1 MKFKNRRTISAFR
14 SIMHPKVIFFDL
26 AGLDEK
32 YFQPSSS
39 FPNKTVNDYVKVD
52 VPSSTPALSP
62 FTVCVGVKAG
72 DQSDGGSLFSY
83 ALQNQEN
90 ELLVVDHTSIFI
102 LMIGGSRV

>member
-1 MKFKNRRTISAFR
+1 MKFKIRRPISAFR
-14 SIMHPKVIFFDL
+14 STLHPKVIFFDL

-32 YFQPSSS
+32 YFQLS

-52 VPSSTPALSP
+52 VPSSTPALSA
-62 FTVCVGVKAG
+62 FTVCVWVKAG

-90 ELLVVDHTSIFI
+90 ELWVVDHTSIFI